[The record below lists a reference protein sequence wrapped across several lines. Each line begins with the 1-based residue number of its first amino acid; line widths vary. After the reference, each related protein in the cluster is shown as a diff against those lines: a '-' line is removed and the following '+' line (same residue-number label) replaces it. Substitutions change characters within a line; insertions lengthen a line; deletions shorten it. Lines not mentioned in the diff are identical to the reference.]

1 MLEFLAFDII
11 IISFLLEF
19 LDIYAGMGFGMIT
32 PVLILLGY
40 PPLEIIPPVLL
51 LSCLFGL
58 SAAFF
63 HHWFE
68 NVSFRDPLIL
78 KIVGTTILLGFFG
91 IVVGVG
97 MAVFMPV
104 KLLELYI
111 AVLIVLL
118 GVVVI
123 LRRAPIRFSWSRLGF
138 VSLVAGFNKGM
149 SGGGYGPILTSGQI
163 LSGILNKQSVSIT
176 ALAEG
181 VVSLVGFST
190 YLLLSTVQINW
201 TLAISMLIGGGF
213 AVLPATYVVK
223 ISHVYHLKMVIG
235 LTSIIL
241 GMAMLIQKLV

>member
-32 PVLILLGY
+32 PVLILLEY
-40 PPLEIIPPVLL
+40 QPLDIIPPVLL

-68 NVSFRDPLIL
+68 NVSFTEPLIL
-78 KIVGTTILLGFFG
+78 KIVSTTILLGLIG

-97 MAVFMPV
+97 VAVFMPV

-111 AVLIVLL
+111 GVLIVLL
-118 GVVVI
+118 GVIVI
-123 LRRAPIRFSWSRLGF
+123 LRRSPILFSWRKLGF

-181 VVSLVGFST
+181 VVSLVGFATFFLFSR
-190 YLLLSTVQINW
+190 VHINW
-201 TLAISMLIGGGF
+201 TLAVSMLIGGGL

-223 ISHVYHLKMVIG
+223 ISRVVHLKIVIG
-235 LTSIIL
+235 LTSIVL
-241 GMAMLIQKLV
+241 GLAMLIQKLI